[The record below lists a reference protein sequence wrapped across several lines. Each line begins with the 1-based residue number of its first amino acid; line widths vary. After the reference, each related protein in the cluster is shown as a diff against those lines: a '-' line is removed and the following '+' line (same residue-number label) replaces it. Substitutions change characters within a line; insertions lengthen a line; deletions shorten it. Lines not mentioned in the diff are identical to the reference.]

1 MEGILYDADVSDM
14 FARESQSIID
24 QTIERAQKNIY
35 MLEDYEN
42 GEEGEGVLKVDAAP
56 NTKWLTIEEF
66 TIANGIKKIEDFIKT
81 WERGPSWLHY
91 TEFLSEDI
99 CTNSKRYRYK
109 VQWSIPTRRNPIPRA
124 TASVYFTIELST
136 VKPRTS
142 AVNVYYIF
150 EATQLVHRPGKSRF
164 REQWLKDIVDSKILL
179 MEDVQF

>member
-1 MEGILYDADVSDM
+1 MDVLQRNSDVDVY
-14 FARESQSIID
+14 ARESRIIID
-24 QTIERAQKNIY
+24 ATIEKVQSNIY
-35 MLEDYEN
+35 ELNKNLYGEDQQD
-42 GEEGEGVLKVDAAP
+42 LIKDDAP
-56 NTKWLTIEEF
+56 NIRWLTIEEF
-66 TIANGIKKIEDFIKT
+66 TITNGIKKIEEFIKT
-81 WERGPSWLHY
+81 WERGSNWLHY

-136 VKPRTS
+136 VKPRTFP
-142 AVNVYYIF
+142 VNVYYVF

-179 MEDVQF
+179 MENVEF

>member
-1 MEGILYDADVSDM
+1 MEGMINPDVDM
-14 FARESQSIID
+14 FARESKTLID
-24 QTIERAQKNIY
+24 QTIERSQKNIF
-35 MLEDYEN
+35 MLERYEN
-42 GEEGEGVLKVDAAP
+42 GEEEDGVVKEKDSAP
-56 NTKWLTIEEF
+56 NIKWLTIEEF

-136 VKPRTS
+136 VKPRTFP
-142 AVNVYYIF
+142 VNVYYIF

-164 REQWLKDIVDSKILL
+164 REQWLRDIVDSKILL
-179 MEDVQF
+179 MENVQF